1 MEQMREQMKNMS
13 LTDKD
18 REHEKAIAQA
28 ESKDEIFR
36 LMRTKMIGA
45 NRELLH
51 RKLGEHEEDVLA
63 IIKEHIVTTKNDA
76 FIDNAVWFLGVCKE
90 DCTNWIWTHLNQVDD
105 LFL

>member
-1 MEQMREQMKNMS
+1 MP

-36 LMRTKMIGA
+36 LIRTKMIGT

-51 RKLGEHEEDVLA
+51 SDELKRGVSKSKSGIKLGS
-63 IIKEHIVTTKNDA
+63 INP
-76 FIDNAVWFLGVCKE
+76 
-90 DCTNWIWTHLNQVDD
+90 
-105 LFL
+105 